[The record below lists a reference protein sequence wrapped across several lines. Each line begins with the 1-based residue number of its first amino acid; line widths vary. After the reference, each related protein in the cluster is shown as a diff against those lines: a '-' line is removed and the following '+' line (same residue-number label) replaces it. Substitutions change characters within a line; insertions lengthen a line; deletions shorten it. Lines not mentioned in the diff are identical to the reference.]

1 MLRSREDFTRLGARG
16 RSRSDRLMVVHYVA
30 NDLDHDRYGI
40 STGRRLGGAVQ
51 RNRVRRRVRE
61 ILRASPNHTGHGWDI
76 LVVVRAPSAE
86 ATFDEL
92 RTALERLLASVR
104 ASMMATP

>member
-1 MLRSREDFTRLGARG
+1 MLRSREDFARLGGGG
-16 RSRSDRLMVVHYVA
+16 RTRSDRLVVVHFIA

-61 ILRASPNHTGHGWDI
+61 ALRASPAGGGHGWDI
-76 LVVVRAPSAE
+76 LVVARPASVE
-86 ATFDEL
+86 ATYDEL
-92 RTALERLLASVR
+92 SAALERLLASVR
-104 ASMMATP
+104 ASVTATA